1 MTQEVIVMNGSE
13 LLPRHMS
20 PSGYNV
26 GHEGNLSI
34 NVSTRGGPS
43 WVSGF
48 AIESWRLP
56 LPSRLL
62 SQAALKVQ
70 SRHGKRWK
78 LRWKSDDEDKNY
90 RGIGARK
97 WVLRV
102 LLTREHA
109 GILPNQSN
117 PPKLTLLVRHPMIP
131 YGTLCAPH
139 PWLSPEGAPKRESV
153 VWRFSVI
160 DVLKITQMVFA
171 HSAVSIY
178 RGHFTLN

>member
-1 MTQEVIVMNGSE
+1 MTTGKQPLISLCITCIYQVISMTQEVIMMNGSE
-13 LLPRHMS
+13 PPPRHMS
-20 PSGYNV
+20 PCGYNV
-26 GHEGNLSI
+26 GREGNLSI
-34 NVSTRGGPS
+34 TVSTRGGLPS

-48 AIESWRLP
+48 AIGSWRLP

-131 YGTLCAPH
+131 YGTHVPPTRGSAL
-139 PWLSPEGAPKRESV
+139 REPPRENLWFGGSL
-153 VWRFSVI
+153 W
-160 DVLKITQMVFA
+160 
-171 HSAVSIY
+171 
-178 RGHFTLN
+178 